1 MATTF
6 EIKNKR
12 IIAFYEKHPTVNFEA
27 VNVIFVEMFEKL
39 FSDMDSTIN
48 HSVNSEILN
57 SITDLKTHI
66 TELKVDLPNTISLKF
81 HEFKR
86 DYLDE
91 MKNIVSHNFSQNKDG
106 MHTLLNQLHTNF
118 VDKTKLLLT
127 ETLPKSNE
135 LIQKEIAEF
144 ELSMHAEFQKLD
156 ATKSSSDVSF
166 ALNQFES
173 KFNSLL
179 LSVSNATES
188 RISDKLNYQHSI
200 HDTFRT
206 EISQVISS
214 ISKNMN
220 DQQDFF
226 DKYKNSSSKG
236 NLSENNLEYVLS
248 QLYQSAEIHNTSKE
262 TASGDFFLKRPNQPP
277 ILIENK
283 DYTRN
288 VPLDEVKKFQRDIET
303 QNCNGIFL
311 SQQSGITSKQ
321 NYHIEFTG
329 HNVLVYV
336 HNVQYQKQIIK
347 IAVDMIDHL
356 SPKVLEL
363 SGDRDRDLTQHT
375 ISQETIDEINKEIH
389 RSSERRRAITDLLK
403 DFNAKMLKELNLIEF
418 PCLAKYITGKGG
430 IVANDKTAII
440 CDVCNSFTAHSNKS
454 LAAHKRKCK
463 TATIEKR
470 RPDIPGNK

>member
-1 MATTF
+1 MTTSF
-6 EIKNKR
+6 VIKNKR

-27 VNVIFVEMFEKL
+27 VNVIFVDMFEKL
-39 FSDMDSTIN
+39 FSDMNSTVN
-48 HSVNSEILN
+48 HSVNAEILN
-57 SITDLKTHI
+57 SIAELKTHI
-66 TELKVDLPNTISLKF
+66 TDIKLDLPNSISLKF

-86 DYLDE
+86 DYLEE
-91 MKNIVSHNFSQNKDG
+91 MKNIVAHNFSQNKDG
-106 MHTLLNQLHTNF
+106 MHSLLNQLHTNF

-135 LIQKEIAEF
+135 LIQKEIADF
-144 ELSMHAEFQKLD
+144 EISMHTEFKKLD
-156 ATKSSSDVSF
+156 ASKSSSDVSS
-166 ALNQFES
+166 ALNNFEA

-179 LSVSNATES
+179 LNVSNATES
-188 RISDKLNYQHSI
+188 RLTEKLNYQHSI

-206 EISQVISS
+206 EISQVMSS
-214 ISKNMN
+214 VSKSINE
-220 DQQDFF
+220 QQDFF

-262 TASGDFFLKRPNQPP
+262 TASCDFFLKRPNLPP

-283 DYTRN
+283 DYSRN
-288 VPLDEVKKFQRDIET
+288 VPLDEVKKFQRDIDT
-303 QNCNGIFL
+303 QKCHGIFL

-321 NYHIEFTG
+321 NYQIEFIDN
-329 HNVLVYV
+329 NVLVYV

-356 SPKVLEL
+356 SPRILEL
-363 SGDRDRDLTQHT
+363 SDDRNIDKTQHT
-375 ISQETIDEINKEIH
+375 ISQDTIDEINKEIH
-389 RSSERRRAITDLLK
+389 RSMERRRAITELLK

-418 PCLAKYITGKGG
+418 PCLAKFITGKGG
-430 IVANDKTAII
+430 IVANNQTAIV
-440 CDVCNSFTAHSNKS
+440 CDVCNSFTAPSNKS

-463 TATIEKR
+463 TVTTKVVT
-470 RPDIPGNK
+470 

>member
-1 MATTF
+1 MASTTNSSPSF
-6 EIKNKR
+6 VIKNKK
-12 IIAFYEKHPTVNFEA
+12 IIAFYEQHPTINFEA
-27 VNVIFVEMFEKL
+27 VNVIFVDMFEKL
-39 FSDMDSTIN
+39 FSDMDSTVT
-48 HSVNSEILN
+48 HSVNTEILH
-57 SITDLKTHI
+57 SLTELKTHLTDLK
-66 TELKVDLPNTISLKF
+66 LDLPNSISLKF

-86 DYLDE
+86 DYLEE
-91 MKNIVSHNFSQNKDG
+91 MKNIVSHNLSQNKDG

-135 LIQKEIAEF
+135 LIQKEIADF
-144 ELSMHAEFQKLD
+144 ELSMHAEFKKLD
-156 ATKSSSDVSF
+156 TAKSSSDVSS

-179 LSVSNATES
+179 LNVSNATES
-188 RISDKLNYQHSI
+188 RLTEKLNHQHSI

-206 EISQVISS
+206 EISQVMSS
-214 ISKNMN
+214 VSKSMN

-248 QLYQSAEIHNTSKE
+248 QLYQSAEIQNTSRE
-262 TASGDFFLKRPNQPP
+262 TASCDFILKRPNLPS

-283 DYTRN
+283 DYSRN
-288 VPLDEVKKFQRDIET
+288 VPLEEVKKFQRDIET
-303 QNCNGIFL
+303 QNCHGIFL

-321 NYHIEFTG
+321 NFQIEFIG

-356 SPKVLEL
+356 SPKVL
-363 SGDRDRDLTQHT
+363 DLMSREDQDVSQHT

-403 DFNAKMLKELNLIEF
+403 DFNTKMLKELNLIEF
-418 PCLAKYITGKGG
+418 PCLAKYITAKGG
-430 IVANDKTAII
+430 VVANDQSSII

-463 TATIEKR
+463 TVSIKLVV
-470 RPDIPGNK
+470 

>member
-1 MATTF
+1 MATESSPF
-6 EIKNKR
+6 VIKNKK
-12 IIAFYEKHPTVNFEA
+12 IIAFYEKHPTINFEA
-27 VNVIFVEMFEKL
+27 VNVIFVDMFEKL
-39 FSDMDSTIN
+39 FSDMDSTVN
-48 HSVNSEILN
+48 HSVHTEIL
-57 SITDLKTHI
+57 SSLTEMKTHLTDLK
-66 TELKVDLPNTISLKF
+66 LDLPNSISLKF

-86 DYLDE
+86 DYLEE
-91 MKNIVSHNFSQNKDG
+91 MKNIVSHNLSQNKDG

-135 LIQKEIAEF
+135 LIQKEIADF
-144 ELSMHAEFQKLD
+144 ELSMHEEFKKLD
-156 ATKSSSDVSF
+156 ATKSSSDVSS
-166 ALNQFES
+166 ALNHFES

-179 LSVSNATES
+179 LNVSNATES
-188 RISDKLNYQHSI
+188 RITEKLNYQHSI

-206 EISQVISS
+206 EISQVMSS
-214 ISKNMN
+214 VSKSMN

-262 TASGDFFLKRPNQPP
+262 TASCDFILKRPNLPS

-283 DYTRN
+283 DYSRN

-303 QNCNGIFL
+303 QQNCHGIFL

-321 NYHIEFTG
+321 NFQIDFVG
-329 HNVLVYV
+329 QNVLVYV

-363 SGDRDRDLTQHT
+363 LSIDQDIDRTQHT
-375 ISQETIDEINKEIH
+375 ISQDTIDEINKEIH
-389 RSSERRRAITDLLK
+389 RSLERRRAITDLLK
-403 DFNAKMLKELNLIEF
+403 DFNTKMLKELNLIEF

-430 IVANDKTAII
+430 VIANDQTSII

-463 TATIEKR
+463 TKM
-470 RPDIPGNK
+470 

>member
-1 MATTF
+1 MTSF

-27 VNVIFVEMFEKL
+27 VNIIFVEMFEKL
-39 FSDMDSTIN
+39 FSDMNTTIN
-48 HSVNSEILN
+48 HSVNTEILH
-57 SITDLKTHI
+57 SLTELKTHLS
-66 TELKVDLPNTISLKF
+66 ELKSDLPNSISLKF

-86 DYLDE
+86 DYLEE
-91 MKNIVSHNFSQNKDG
+91 MKNIVSHNLSQNKDG

-127 ETLPKSNE
+127 ESLPKSNE
-135 LIQKEIAEF
+135 LIKKEIADF
-144 ELSMHAEFQKLD
+144 ELSMHEEFKKLD
-156 ATKSSSDVSF
+156 ATKSSSDVSL
-166 ALNQFES
+166 ALNNFES

-179 LSVSNATES
+179 LNVSNATES
-188 RISDKLNYQHSI
+188 RLTEKLNYQHSI

-206 EISQVISS
+206 EISQVMSS
-214 ISKNMN
+214 VSKSMN
-220 DQQDFF
+220 EQQDFF

-262 TASGDFFLKRPNQPP
+262 TASCDFLLRRPNMPP

-283 DYTRN
+283 DYSRN
-288 VPLDEVKKFQRDIET
+288 VPLDEVKKFHRDIET
-303 QNCNGIFL
+303 QNCHGIFL

-321 NYHIEFTG
+321 NYQIEFIG
-329 HNVLVYV
+329 RNVLVYV

-347 IAVDMIDHL
+347 IAVDLIDHL

-363 SGDRDRDLTQHT
+363 SDDKDIDKTHHS
-375 ISQETIDEINKEIH
+375 ISQDTIDEINKEIH
-389 RSSERRRAITDLLK
+389 RFQERRRSITDLLK
-403 DFNAKMLKELNLIEF
+403 DFNAKMLKELNMIEF
-418 PCLAKYITGKGG
+418 PSLAKFITGKGG
-430 IVANDKTAII
+430 VVVNDQTAII

-463 TATIEKR
+463 TTVK
-470 RPDIPGNK
+470 